1 MNAVAKLFVPLLKQ
15 TIKIS
20 LVLVF
25 KKNILPGIPPEENM
39 VYSPRVEKAWFPCHG
54 GIIINLLKL
63 SSLTPDTRA
72 GQVPSFLIKFVRSL
86 ASVWCENLESSRH
99 PP

>member
-25 KKNILPGIPPEENM
+25 KKNILPGIPTEENM
-39 VYSPRVEKAWFPCHG
+39 VYSPRIEKAWFPCHG
-54 GIIINLLKL
+54 GIIMNLLKL
-63 SSLTPDTRA
+63 SSLTPDTQCPAPRERTFTCKIRYIEGFTKA
-72 GQVPSFLIKFVRSL
+72 
-86 ASVWCENLESSRH
+86 
-99 PP
+99 

>member
-54 GIIINLLKL
+54 GYHN
-63 SSLTPDTRA
+63 
-72 GQVPSFLIKFVRSL
+72 KFVKI
-86 ASVWCENLESSRH
+86 VKPDPGH
-99 PP
+99 F